1 MQRFESPD
9 LKSQYGN
16 LDCDHPWH
24 HPGHIH
30 VFSSQLD
37 QPPGAGTAPVHM
49 DRPGASSPPESA
61 EMILFDLVV
70 HVGTLISIAIVFR
83 NSLSRF
89 LHDSFFGFLAAA
101 RGDMTPK
108 DRLFVKLTLLGLFS
122 VLVTG
127 LIDLPLKVYFE
138 SVFAQPVLISVTQ
151 VITGLLL
158 W

>member
-1 MQRFESPD
+1 
-9 LKSQYGN
+9 
-16 LDCDHPWH
+16 
-24 HPGHIH
+24 
-30 VFSSQLD
+30 
-37 QPPGAGTAPVHM
+37 
-49 DRPGASSPPESA
+49 
-61 EMILFDLVV
+61 MILFDLVV